1 MRVCAR
7 HDDIQVEENKRSGS
21 KKGVPFSYYLIG
33 FFALACFVLSGLLY
47 MVARDRWPY
56 LQAVLYG
63 TTAKPLKGYVVL
75 DKGG

>member
-1 MRVCAR
+1 
-7 HDDIQVEENKRSGS
+7 
-21 KKGVPFSYYLIG
+21 VPFSYYLIG